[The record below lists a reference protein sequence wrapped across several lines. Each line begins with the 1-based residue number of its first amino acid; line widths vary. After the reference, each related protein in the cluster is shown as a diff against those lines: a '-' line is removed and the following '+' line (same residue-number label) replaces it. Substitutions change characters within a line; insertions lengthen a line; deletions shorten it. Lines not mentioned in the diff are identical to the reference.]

1 MPCMPRS
8 QFVQPFKI
16 RLWLWIN
23 RPTKCY
29 QFVVCAEFDNNCR
42 DDRHETAIHPMDSMR
57 CTADCV
63 ASISAHSNT
72 TNQIGDKQLIK
83 NNRAS
88 CSIALL
94 PKNASKFHW
103 ICSDHCEPIFWMRLL
118 WRWADWQM
126 PSVVDGDAVLGVN
139 NTQREREQAPVR
151 RTWDPIAHYIT
162 IEVRTDEREREN
174 MMRRNKLGDNMN
186 IDVCIVFNK

>member
-8 QFVQPFKI
+8 QPVQPFKI

-118 WRWADWQM
+118 WRWADWQ
-126 PSVVDGDAVLGVN
+126 SRCRVLWMA
-139 NTQREREQAPVR
+139 TLFLAS
-151 RTWDPIAHYIT
+151 IT
-162 IEVRTDEREREN
+162 HSESESKRQCGALEIP
-174 MMRRNKLGDNMN
+174 
-186 IDVCIVFNK
+186 